1 VRRAG
6 AVGLGLAV
14 LSAATFGTS
23 GSFADSLMSSG
34 WTPGGAVTAR
44 VGAAALLLTIPAL
57 IQLRGR
63 WSLLRRSLAAVVAY
77 GLVAVAG
84 CQFFFFNAV
93 EHLSVGVALL
103 LEYSG
108 TLLVVLWMWLRHS
121 QRPRRLTILG
131 GLLAIGGLVLVLDL
145 SGTQRVDLV
154 GVLWGLGAA
163 AGLAV
168 FFVLSAGTD
177 DLVPP
182 MVMAWAGMVIGA
194 LALLVLGLVGA
205 IPFAASTADV
215 HFAGHR
221 TNWLVPVIGLSLVA
235 AVIAYTAG
243 IAAARRLGARVASF
257 VGLAEV
263 LFAILFAWL
272 LLGQRP
278 SALQALGGVVVLAGI
293 ALVRADDRQPSAG
306 SSDPVTAAA
315 LDQREIPLPAT
326 P

>member
-1 VRRAG
+1 MARAG

-23 GSFADSLMSSG
+23 GTFADSLMSAG
-34 WTPGGAVTAR
+34 WTPGGAVTVR
-44 VGAAALLLTIPAL
+44 VGVAALMLTIPAL

-63 WSLLRRSLAAVVAY
+63 WSLLRRSLPAIVAY
-77 GLVAVAG
+77 GLVAVAA
-84 CQFFFFNAV
+84 CQLFFFNAV

-108 TLLVVLWMWLRHS
+108 TLLVVGWMWLRHA
-121 QRPRRLTILG
+121 QRPRRLTVLG
-131 GLLAIGGLVLVLDL
+131 GLLAIAGLVLVLDL
-145 SGTQRVDLV
+145 TGTQRVDLV

-163 AGLAV
+163 SGLAV
-168 FFVLSAGTD
+168 FFILSAGTD

-194 LALLVLGLVGA
+194 LTLIVFGLIGA

-215 HFAGHR
+215 RFAGHR
-221 TNWLVPVIGLSLVA
+221 TSWIVPVIGLSLVA

-272 LLGQRP
+272 LLDQRP
-278 SALQALGGVVVLAGI
+278 SGLQVVGGVVVLAGI
-293 ALVRADDRQPSAG
+293 ALVRADER
-306 SSDPVTAAA
+306 DPGDAATAAA
-315 LDQREIPLPAT
+315 LDQREIPLPTA